1 MSEQAR
7 STIDQAE
14 VDRFSAMAAEWWDPK
29 GKFRP
34 LHKFNPVRLTYIRDR
49 VSGNFGRE
57 AKALQPLKGLRIL
70 DIGCG
75 GGLLSEPM
83 ARMGADVVGADAS
96 EKNIMIAKTHAAG
109 SGVAVDYRAVTAESL
124 AEAGE
129 TFDVVLNM
137 EVVEHVADVEFF
149 MSTCASMVRPGG
161 MMFVATINRTM
172 KAAALAIFAAEN
184 VLRWLPRGTHQYEK
198 LVRPEELEKPITAS
212 GMEVTDRTGVFFNPL
227 SNQWNLS
234 KRHGRQLHDRRQTA
248 GVETEAPGLSRHRV
262 YRINYP
268 RGPSDAALP
277 RHPFVPQQ
285 RIDEL
290 VAPDAIEL
298 VVLDEMRLAPH
309 AQPFDDP
316 NRAGIRGIEPGEG
329 PVEIQAR
336 KRKFQ
341 NGPHRFGGIALAGK
355 GRIENIT
362 DLHLPRDRT
371 FKLQHHFANDGTILT
386 ALDGEHGC
394 IAILVKPRHAGL
406 AEFFGSFGVI
416 ERRGIKITV
425 DLRQAVIGLESRK
438 IAGHEPPDFKAF
450 SRKAKVGKIHQSRN
464 SILHTARRWV
474 SSR

>member
-1 MSEQAR
+1 MNGLPLYAEPPPHPPFGHLLPDGEKRKRYLPLEGGGRRSAAGGGDNPECHRQLRMPQLIPPRNFAPTLPLKGRVKQPLTAYKPPATLPTLDFHGRSSDFTRGIIQGVPIMSEQAR
-7 STIDQAE
+7 STIDQTE

-49 VSGNFGRE
+49 VSDNFGRE

-137 EVVEHVADVEFF
+137 EVVEHVSDVEFF

-198 LVRPEELEKPITAS
+198 LVRPEELEKPITAG

-234 KRHGRQLHDRRQTA
+234 KDMD
-248 GVETEAPGLSRHRV
+248 V
-262 YRINYP
+262 NYMI
-268 RGPSDAALP
+268 
-277 RHPFVPQQ
+277 V
-285 RIDEL
+285 
-290 VAPDAIEL
+290 
-298 VVLDEMRLAPH
+298 
-309 AQPFDDP
+309 
-316 NRAGIRGIEPGEG
+316 
-329 PVEIQAR
+329 
-336 KRKFQ
+336 
-341 NGPHRFGGIALAGK
+341 
-355 GRIENIT
+355 
-362 DLHLPRDRT
+362 
-371 FKLQHHFANDGTILT
+371 
-386 ALDGEHGC
+386 
-394 IAILVKPRHAGL
+394 
-406 AEFFGSFGVI
+406 
-416 ERRGIKITV
+416 
-425 DLRQAVIGLESRK
+425 
-438 IAGHEPPDFKAF
+438 
-450 SRKAKVGKIHQSRN
+450 
-464 SILHTARRWV
+464 ARRPA
-474 SSR
+474 